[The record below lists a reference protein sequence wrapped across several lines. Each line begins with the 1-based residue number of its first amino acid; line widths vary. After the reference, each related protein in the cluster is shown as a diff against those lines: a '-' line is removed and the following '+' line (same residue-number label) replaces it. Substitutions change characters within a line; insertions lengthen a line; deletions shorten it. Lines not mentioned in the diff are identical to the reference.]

1 MMEFFRPPARGFTV
15 PMLATFASAASRA
28 CSRGVKSGSG
38 MLLAAIPL
46 GLRART
52 RCRISAITAASS
64 SPFASIMLLPARR
77 NPGEH
82 PAARRDLA
90 GKSGLYR
97 LTRLHHVA
105 QKPVDHVLL
114 KDSQIAICEHIHLER
129 FQLQTQFVRYVAQ
142 RQLAMIRQP
151 RLGTN

>member
-1 MMEFFRPPARGFTV
+1 MMEFFRPPSRGFTV

-28 CSRGVKSGSG
+28 CSNGVRSGSG

-64 SPFASIMLLPARR
+64 SPFASIMLFPTRR
-77 NPGEH
+77 NLGKH
-82 PAARRDLA
+82 TAARRKLA
-90 GKSGLYR
+90 RKRRLYR

-105 QKPVDHVLL
+105 QKPVDHILL
-114 KDSQIAICEHIHLER
+114 KDSQIAIREHVHLE
-129 FQLQTQFVRYVAQ
+129 
-142 RQLAMIRQP
+142 
-151 RLGTN
+151 